1 MVNKDSHLAAILF
14 GKRELGNWFIRSV
27 VWRSHYIQTT
37 ARQQDNSKAASNVVG
52 WNSRDAPARCPGNG
66 TIASP
71 CPDNFAMKLCY
82 VTYFITS
89 IAQNT
94 KETELV
100 SPAETFS
107 SALHFINAVFKPWGY
122 PPERFLTLLVLIET
136 LFFRIL
142 AMQHHSKI
150 LFFSHIRRNL
160 HQMTGERERYSFNWL
175 AIFYCYTNGFR

>member
-1 MVNKDSHLAAILF
+1 MEKPL
-14 GKRELGNWFIRSV
+14 
-27 VWRSHYIQTT
+27 YT
-37 ARQQDNSKAASNVVG
+37 DNSKAARQQQGSKQRG
-52 WNSRDAPARCPGNG
+52 RLEFQGHAPVALE

-71 CPDNFAMKLCY
+71 CPDNFALKLCY
-82 VTYFITS
+82 ATYFITS

-175 AIFYCYTNGFR
+175 TIFYCYTNGFR